1 MLGSA
6 RIQTIAV
13 ENMQL
18 ATQNSAVG
26 VEAKITFKHAG
37 LENSVSMNPGIWLPQ
52 ESEPDRVPTTSTDI
66 WNECRA
72 NVAYLAQ
79 DEANKHSF
87 IWWRQN
93 SVAIG
98 AAPDV
103 GNWRAV
109 VSLTA
114 RNCKCVRFRIAF
126 RITAERRLADQ
137 QLLYEPIDFSGW
149 LNFRSAEREIDH
161 LQDLT
166 LSLTAEQLLYDI
178 ATGCLIYPGSNDR
191 PAIVMPR
198 PGNPKPRTAGQVG
211 MAAIEELLEKGVV
224 RALSGDDM
232 LSEKGIA
239 YYDNFLKV
247 PI

>member
-1 MLGSA
+1 M
-6 RIQTIAV
+6 TY
-13 ENMQL
+13 
-18 ATQNSAVG
+18 
-26 VEAKITFKHAG
+26 KHAG
-37 LENSVSMNPGIWLPQ
+37 LENSVSMNPGIWLPR

-79 DEANKHSF
+79 HEANKYSF
-87 IWWRQN
+87 IWWHQN

-126 RITAERRLADQ
+126 RITAERKLADQ
-137 QLLYEPIDFSGW
+137 QLLYEPVDFSGW
-149 LNFRSAEREIDH
+149 LNFRSAEGEIDH
-161 LQDLT
+161 LRDLT

-198 PGNPKPRTAGQVG
+198 PGAPQPRTAGQVD
-211 MAAIEELLEKGVV
+211 MAVIEELLEKGVV
-224 RALSGDDM
+224 RSLSGDGT
-232 LSEKGIA
+232 LSETGST
-239 YYDNFLKV
+239 YYNNFLKF